1 MDELVNNDS
10 DPFKLKS
17 GGLLTLDGAR
27 KAAAHVAAEDGL
39 GEEEKIVGTVF
50 SKETRIRDE
59 DEEMKKFIES
69 EVEKRRG
76 KLEEKTD
83 QGQVKKPPCYLFQM
97 IQPLNGHTIF
107 KSHCPYC
114 YLILYSD
121 HSSILFQ
128 YSKFPNRF

>member
-10 DPFKLKS
+10 DPFKLRS

-27 KAAAHVAAEDGL
+27 KAAAHVAAEDGV
-39 GEEEKIVGTVF
+39 GEEEEKIVGTVF

-76 KLEEKTD
+76 KLEEKLD
-83 QGQVKKPPCYLFQM
+83 KGEVSFL
-97 IQPLNGHTIF
+97 
-107 KSHCPYC
+107 HC
-114 YLILYSD
+114 
-121 HSSILFQ
+121 
-128 YSKFPNRF
+128 

>member
-10 DPFKLKS
+10 DPFKLMS

-27 KAAAHVAAEDGL
+27 KAAAYVAAEDGV
-39 GEEEKIVGTVF
+39 GDDEKIVGTIF

-76 KLEEKTD
+76 KPEEKSD
-83 QGQVKKPPCYLFQM
+83 QSQVNSF
-97 IQPLNGHTIF
+97 
-107 KSHCPYC
+107 
-114 YLILYSD
+114 
-121 HSSILFQ
+121 
-128 YSKFPNRF
+128 